1 MSLRTLRYGLLG
13 AFIVTAGLAAQQ
25 PLDTIGPI
33 EKQSNPITPENP
45 IPRRT
50 FSVAAAYPA
59 EALGTDATAMVA
71 LAATLDATG
80 RVVEVRKLREPIV
93 LPASG
98 SPSTPTALKI
108 AGDAFVRNAAAALRQ
123 WQYELPAKA
132 PISFSVTFTF
142 KPGADASAVQNAGGV
157 TGGLAG
163 GVTGGVVGGVI
174 GGVPG
179 AVGAVRVGGNI
190 KAPTLLKRVAPTYPP
205 IALSARVSG
214 IVILESTIGVDGRV
228 IDAKILRSVPLLDQA
243 ALDAVRQWE
252 YTPTLLNGAPVP
264 VIMTVTVTFSLP
276 SPPEPAQ

>member
-1 MSLRTLRYGLLG
+1 MSLRTLSYGLLG
-13 AFIVTAGLAAQQ
+13 AIIVTAGLAAQQ

-71 LAATLDATG
+71 LGATLDATG
-80 RVVEVRKLREPIV
+80 RVAEVRKLREPIV

-123 WQYELPAKA
+123 WQYEMPAKA

-157 TGGLAG
+157 TGALAG
-163 GVTGGVVGGVI
+163 GVTGGVVGVAGS
-174 GGVPG
+174 VPG
-179 AVGAVRVGGNI
+179 AVGAVRVGGSV

-228 IDAKILRSVPLLDQA
+228 IDAKILRSIPLLDQA
-243 ALDAVRQWE
+243 ALDAVKQWE
-252 YTPTLLNGAPVP
+252 YTPTLLNGTPVP
-264 VIMTVTVTFSLP
+264 VVMTATVSFSLP
-276 SPPEPAQ
+276 APADQVQ